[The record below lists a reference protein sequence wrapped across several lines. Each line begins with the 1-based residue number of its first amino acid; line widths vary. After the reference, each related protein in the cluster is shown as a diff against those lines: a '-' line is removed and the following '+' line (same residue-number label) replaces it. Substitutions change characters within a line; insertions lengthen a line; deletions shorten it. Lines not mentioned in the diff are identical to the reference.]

1 MTNATAPASAHAAP
15 SSTSAPTSRSPS
27 TGATTPPRTP
37 PPTDMAAHPPAP
49 PTRKPSFMAKL
60 RDSASAVVSRSHHHH
75 GSSRS
80 GSTTPSTTPP
90 HSPKLAHAPPSP
102 TPAISPSHGEVPPP
116 VMERKPSFK
125 DLLKS
130 RTLSLGRSKSAGEAA
145 AAAGHSSSTSTL
157 VEKYGVCEKG
167 CIGKGATAVVKLVH
181 KLHAESQQERVYAV
195 KEFRK
200 RRKNE
205 SERNWA
211 KKVMGEFCIS
221 SSLHHI
227 NVVETI
233 DLIQDENE
241 HWCEVMEFCAGG
253 DLYSVIK
260 TGKMTMEEI
269 NCCFK
274 QLIYGLNYLHVNGV
288 CHKDLKPENLLLSA
302 DGHLKITDF
311 GVSEVFK
318 MCWEAEPHLSKGV
331 CGSEP
336 YIAPE
341 EYLGAEYDGRL
352 VDVWACGIIYY
363 AMLYQGIPWRHATKD
378 DPNFSYYVANRLTN
392 FEALDRLT
400 LGCRDLMYKILD
412 PNPATRATVADILSD
427 LWFQQIQLCFDCD
440 EYDAPATSPLAPAVT
455 SAPRPHAHPN
465 HVHHINPITPPRSR
479 SNSNAAANA
488 VQAAAAAAAA
498 ANAANLHPT
507 VHHHASAPNLHP
519 PHHHAPSRST
529 TGDSATSTAPSTSAA
544 PKSPSASR
552 SPSRTR
558 SPPTQGATP
567 PPLEPTIGP
576 APQRTS
582 STTSVASVTARPHL
596 ARATGARD
604 RERDK
609 GKSAKASGSS
619 GSNGSASGN
628 GNGAG
633 GLGRIEAVMKD
644 LLHRH

>member
-1 MTNATAPASAHAAP
+1 MTNTPATAHAGTTAAPAP
-15 SSTSAPTSRSPS
+15 SSSSSAPSSRSSS

-37 PPTDMAAHPPAP
+37 PPTSAADMHPPAP

-60 RDSASAVVSRSHHHH
+60 RDSASAVVSRSHHHHH

-145 AAAGHSSSTSTL
+145 ATAGHGSSTSTL

-205 SERNWA
+205 SERIWA

-412 PNPATRATVADILSD
+412 PNPATRATVSDILAD

-440 EYDAPATSPLAPAVT
+440 EYDAPATSPLAPGRHLGPTTAR
-455 SAPRPHAHPN
+455 APEPRAPYYPDHAATVEVQTRMRPR
-465 HVHHINPITPPRSR
+465 TPCRR
-479 SNSNAAANA
+479 RLRRLQLR
-488 VQAAAAAAAA
+488 VRRI
-498 ANAANLHPT
+498 LHPT
-507 VHHHASAPNLHP
+507 RAPP
-519 PHHHAPSRST
+519 PRPRRTCT
-529 TGDSATSTAPSTSAA
+529 TMPI
-544 PKSPSASR
+544 
-552 SPSRTR
+552 RTR
-558 SPPTQGATP
+558 TTTPRRGRRPATRP
-567 PPLEPTIGP
+567 RP
-576 APQRTS
+576 APRLH
-582 STTSVASVTARPHL
+582 RL
-596 ARATGARD
+596 RNRRRRRGRRRARD
-604 RERDK
+604 RRPRRAAHRRRSNRPW
-609 GKSAKASGSS
+609 GRRRSGRRRRRRS
-619 GSNGSASGN
+619 
-628 GNGAG
+628 
-633 GLGRIEAVMKD
+633 R
-644 LLHRH
+644 R